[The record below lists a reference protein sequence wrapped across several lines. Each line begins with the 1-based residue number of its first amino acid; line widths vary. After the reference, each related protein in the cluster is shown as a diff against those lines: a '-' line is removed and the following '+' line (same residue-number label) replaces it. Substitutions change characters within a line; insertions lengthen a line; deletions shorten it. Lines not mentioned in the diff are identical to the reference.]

1 MNTQWQPRRK
11 KRMETITG
19 DWVID
24 ICIQTHTNNI
34 IIIIMSKLLDI
45 SWDTL

>member
-1 MNTQWQPRRK
+1 MNEYTMTALETK
-11 KRMETITG
+11 KNGDNYG

-45 SWDTL
+45 S

>member
-1 MNTQWQPRRK
+1 MNEYTMTASEEK
-11 KRMETITG
+11 KNKTITG

-45 SWDTL
+45 S